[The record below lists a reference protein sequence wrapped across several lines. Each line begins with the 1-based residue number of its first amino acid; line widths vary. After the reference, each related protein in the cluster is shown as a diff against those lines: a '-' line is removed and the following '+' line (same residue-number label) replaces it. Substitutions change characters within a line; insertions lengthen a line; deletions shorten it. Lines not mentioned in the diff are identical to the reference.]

1 MLADPVI
8 HAFVMSAE
16 DHDVLLAG
24 KLVGR
29 LLRERLPV
37 GRREDD
43 LVVAALGLELFH
55 QAEDRLDHH
64 HHAGIAAETVIV
76 HLPVPPFAVLAQVVD
91 MDFRE
96 PLVAGPLDDGVSQRA
111 FEQLRDD
118 GQDIDSHKQR
128 KISDNLQKKVIFASC
143 NIIMRKVMSED
154 LNPVVP
160 VEEQP
165 VANQEETVGAVAEPA
180 VESVPETEA
189 ESEKTDFSSKG
200 LKEIVDIFKNLL
212 EGENMQKLYKHAE
225 ALKAAFYKNLRK
237 EKIASGIEQPAAAP
251 AETAETQTEETAET
265 AGDAAEEPVSV
276 NPFAEIER
284 GFKDLYSQYKA
295 RRAAYTQELER
306 AKEENYKAKLAVIE
320 DLKALLETSE
330 DLGQTFPRFRE
341 IQNRWRA
348 IGPVPQAQVKNLYDT
363 YQHNVELFYDYV
375 KINKEF
381 RDLDFKKNLEAKE
394 RLCEKAESLSEEED
408 AVGAFRTLQK
418 LHEQWKELGP
428 VSKEYRESIWERFRA
443 ATAVINKKYQAYFES
458 QKGSQ
463 KENFEAKSA
472 LCEKVEEIARTEV
485 KDSTTWNALTKEI
498 ENIQGEWKKIG
509 FASKKENQKVYDR
522 FRAACDAF
530 FARKRDFYSEFK
542 NQMQDNLV
550 RKIELCEKAE
560 ALKESTDWKK
570 ASDEFIEL
578 QKAWKEI
585 GPVSRKKSEQV
596 WKRFRAA
603 CDEFFE
609 NRDKHFGSQTAEQS
623 ENLAKKRE
631 LIDEIRNFVAE
642 GREQARE
649 AMRDFQERWNA
660 IGFVPFKEKGRIQD
674 SYRKVLNEKFAEFRE
689 GVSRFAGKAERAV
702 RSERDRLVQKF
713 MKKEQEIATW
723 ENNMGFFSQTKNAEA
738 LLEELNKKIDI
749 ARQELARLEEDIK
762 EFDRQHEQE

>member
-1 MLADPVI
+1 
-8 HAFVMSAE
+8 
-16 DHDVLLAG
+16 
-24 KLVGR
+24 
-29 LLRERLPV
+29 
-37 GRREDD
+37 
-43 LVVAALGLELFH
+43 
-55 QAEDRLDHH
+55 
-64 HHAGIAAETVIV
+64 
-76 HLPVPPFAVLAQVVD
+76 
-91 MDFRE
+91 
-96 PLVAGPLDDGVSQRA
+96 
-111 FEQLRDD
+111 
-118 GQDIDSHKQR
+118 
-128 KISDNLQKKVIFASC
+128 
-143 NIIMRKVMSED
+143 MSED
-154 LNPVVP
+154 LNPVAP

-165 VANQEETVGAVAEPA
+165 VEKQEEVVGIVEAPA
-180 VESVPETEA
+180 AESVQETEK
-189 ESEKTDFSSKG
+189 ENEKTDFSGKG
-200 LKEIVDIFKNLL
+200 LKEIVDIFKDLL
-212 EGENMQKLYKHAE
+212 EGENMQQLYKHAE

-237 EKIASGIEQPAAAP
+237 EKIASGIEQPAAEAVELPVEGAAEAP
-251 AETAETQTEETAET
+251 
-265 AGDAAEEPVSV
+265 AAEEPAEESVSV

-284 GFKDLYSQYKA
+284 GFKDLYSQYKS
-295 RRAAYTQELER
+295 RRAAYMQELER
-306 AKEENYKAKLAVIE
+306 NKEENYKAKLAVIE

-381 RDLDFKKNLEAKE
+381 RDLDFKKNLEAKN
-394 RLCEKAESLSEEED
+394 RLCEKAEALAEEED
-408 AVGAFRTLQK
+408 VVGAFRVLQK

-428 VSKEYRESIWERFRA
+428 VSKEFRESVWERFRA
-443 ATAVINKKYQAYFES
+443 ATAVINKKHQAYFES

-472 LCEKVEEIARTEV
+472 LCEKVEAIAATEV

-498 ENIQGEWKKIG
+498 ENIQQEWKKIG

-530 FARKRDFYSEFK
+530 FARKREFYAEFK

-550 RKIELCEKAE
+550 RKVELCEKAE

-585 GPVSRKKSEQV
+585 GPVSRKKSEQI

-603 CDEFFE
+603 CDAFFD
-609 NRDKHFGSQTAEQS
+609 NRDKHFGSQNSEQA
-623 ENLAKKRE
+623 ENLDKKRE
-631 LIDEIRNFVAE
+631 LIEEIRNFVAE
-642 GREQARE
+642 GRDQARE
-649 AMRDFQERWNA
+649 ALHDFQERWNA
-660 IGFVPFKEKGRIQD
+660 IGFVPFKEKGRIQE
-674 SYRKVLNEKFAEFRE
+674 SYRKAIAEKFAEFRD

-723 ENNMGFFSQTKNAEA
+723 ENNMGFFSQSKNAEA

-749 ARQELARLEEDIK
+749 ARQELAQLEEEIK